1 MSARISAKRILA
13 MACICLG
20 LAAGHDVALAV
31 EAASLPAAKQT
42 RTGLYLDAR
51 QAYAFLKEADDRAY
65 FVDVRTR
72 AEVSFLGMPTLADAN
87 IPYVDLAEDASWD
100 DKNGRFKL
108 ETNSDFGPELA
119 RRLAAKGLSK
129 SDPVVLICRSGDRSA
144 RAANLLQE
152 LGYQKVYSVVDGFEG
167 DLAKDGPGVG
177 QRVVNGWKNAGLPWS
192 YDLDKSKMYFPR
204 Y

>member
-1 MSARISAKRILA
+1 MNAKRILA
-13 MACICLG
+13 TSCIWLTV
-20 LAAGHDVALAV
+20 AIGHDAALAV
-31 EAASLPAAKQT
+31 DVASLPIAKQT
-42 RTGLYLDAR
+42 KSGLYLDAR
-51 QAYAFLKEADDRAY
+51 QAYELLKEAGGRAY
-65 FVDVRTR
+65 FVDMRTR

-87 IPYVDLAEDASWD
+87 IPYVDLAEDSSWD
-100 DKNGRFKL
+100 DKNGKFKL

-129 SDPVVLICRSGDRSA
+129 DNTIVLICRSGDRSA

-167 DLAKDGPGVG
+167 DRTKDGPKAG
-177 QRVVNGWKNAGLPWS
+177 QRVINGWKNAGLPWS
-192 YDLDKSKMYFPR
+192 YELEKSKMYFPR

>member
-1 MSARISAKRILA
+1 MNAKRILTA
-13 MACICLG
+13 ACICLS
-20 LAAGHDVALAV
+20 LAAGHDAALAV
-31 EAASLPAAKQT
+31 DAAALPAAKQT
-42 RTGLYLDAR
+42 RSGLYMDAR
-51 QAYAFLKEADDRAY
+51 QAYEFLRQEGSRAY

-100 DKNGRFKL
+100 DRNGRFKL

-119 RRLAAKGLSK
+119 RRLAARGLSK
-129 SDPVVLICRSGDRSA
+129 RDPIVLMCRSGDRSA

-152 LGYQKVYSVVDGFEG
+152 LGYERVYSVVDGFEG
-167 DLAKDGPGVG
+167 DLAKDGPKAG

-192 YDLDKSKMYFPR
+192 YELDKSKMTFPR

>member
-1 MSARISAKRILA
+1 M
-13 MACICLG
+13 
-20 LAAGHDVALAV
+20 
-31 EAASLPAAKQT
+31 PAAKQT
-42 RTGLYLDAR
+42 RSGLYLDAR
-51 QAYAFLKEADDRAY
+51 QAYEFLKEAGGRAY

-72 AEVSFLGMPTLADAN
+72 AEVSLLGMPTLADAN

-108 ETNSDFGPELA
+108 ETNNDFGPELA
-119 RRLAAKGLSK
+119 RRLAARGLSK
-129 SDPVVLICRSGDRSA
+129 SDPIVLICRSGDRSA

-152 LGYQKVYSVVDGFEG
+152 LGYRKVYSVVDGFEG

-177 QRVVNGWKNAGLPWS
+177 QRVVNGWKNADLPWS

>member
-1 MSARISAKRILA
+1 MSAEMNTKRILA
-13 MACICLG
+13 TACICLG
-20 LAAGHDVALAV
+20 LAVGHDVALAV
-31 EAASLPAAKQT
+31 EAAGVPAEKQT
-42 RTGLYLDAR
+42 RSGLYLDAR
-51 QAYAFLKEADDRAY
+51 QAYEFLKEAGGRAY

-72 AEVSFLGMPTLADAN
+72 AEVSFLGMPAPADAN

-100 DKNGRFKL
+100 DRNGRFKL
-108 ETNSDFGPELA
+108 EANSDFGLELA

-129 SDPVVLICRSGDRSA
+129 SDPIVLICRSGDRSA

-152 LGYQKVYSVVDGFEG
+152 LGYQRVYSVVDGFEG
-167 DLAKDGPGVG
+167 DLAKEGSKAG
-177 QRVVNGWKNAGLPWS
+177 QRLVNGWKNAGLPWS